1 MSSASTKSW
10 AITPVTSQS
19 DDIHLRESV
28 ISAKAR
34 ARAARK
40 TFEDLAASWQE
51 WDQGTRISTMATR
64 LVLSVSGHTGNESF
78 H

>member
-19 DDIHLRESV
+19 DDIRLPESV
-28 ISAKAR
+28 IGAKAR
-34 ARAARK
+34 IRAARK
-40 TFEDLAASWQE
+40 TFEDLAASGQE
-51 WDQGTRISTMATR
+51 WDQGTRTSTTATI